1 MFTAEPARK
10 KAYSSDLRWRIVYQ
24 RIARNLTF
32 EKIAKNL
39 SISTATAPRI
49 YTQFHRT
56 GGIEVT
62 QQAGEHNLRR
72 LTDRAELYV
81 VGLVLANPP
90 LYLSE
95 MCQSVKST
103 FDIEVSPSTIY
114 RLLQRY
120 GLTRKK
126 KGKSHYNDAMHYEE
140 HSCLRL
146 SCFSGICL
154 YGSMKMVQTE
164 EIV

>member
-39 SISTATAPRI
+39 I

-62 QQAGEHNLRR
+62 QQASEHNLRR

-103 FDIEVSPSTIY
+103 FDIEVSPSTIC

-120 GLTRKK
+120 GLKK
-126 KGKSHYNDAMHYEE
+126 KASRITTMRCTTRNIHVSDFHVSAEYVCMA
-140 HSCLRL
+140 R
-146 SCFSGICL
+146 
-154 YGSMKMVQTE
+154 
-164 EIV
+164 